1 MGAWTSREIDVPGPA
16 LAAAYASS
24 WLLLQPSHDEGFG
37 LPLIEA
43 LARRLPVVHSGR
55 GSMPEMVPE
64 VDAGGV
70 ESEAFAVAME
80 PLLDRTMWEQ
90 LAARSADV
98 AARYS
103 QAVLRDAV
111 RRHVEDLLVDAS

>member
-1 MGAWTSREIDVPGPA
+1 MPAPA

-43 LARRLPVVHSGR
+43 AARRLPVVHSGR
-55 GSMPEMVPE
+55 GSMPELVPE
-64 VDAGGV
+64 VDARGIDA
-70 ESEAFAVAME
+70 EAFAVAME
-80 PLLDRTMWEQ
+80 PLLDRAVWER
-90 LAARSADV
+90 LAARSAEV

-103 QAVLRDAV
+103 EAVLHDAV
-111 RRHVEDLLVDAS
+111 RRNVEDLLVDAS